1 MKRFKRIFIL
11 ALVVTVVPLSLFPMD
26 LKVGVNFN
34 TSYSSE
40 FKDLYGD
47 NTRGFDLAIYPL
59 KIGKKLKPGLQYS
72 NFSADG
78 ELPVTGNSTE
88 FSYNRLGVVLH
99 FLFLQSRR
107 FTFFAEVS
115 GGLGQVKEKNYL
127 GDDSKNAF
135 YASVGAGGDYTFL
148 KSGSVSLS
156 SGVGLYYNASKL
168 EMVSK
173 PTKKNLNYFTLNWF
187 IRISLDGKS
196 KN

>member
-1 MKRFKRIFIL
+1 MKLFKRIFIL

-26 LKVGVNFN
+26 FKVGINYN
-34 TSYSSE
+34 ASYSTE
-40 FKDLYGD
+40 YKDIYGD
-47 NTRGFDLAIYPL
+47 STRGFDAAFYPL
-59 KIGKKLKPGLQYS
+59 KIGEKLKLGLQYS
-72 NFSADG
+72 TFSADG
-78 ELPVTGNSTE
+78 ELPITGNSTE
-88 FSYNRLGVVLH
+88 FSYQKLGGVLH
-99 FLFLQSRR
+99 FLFLKNHR

-156 SGVGLYYNASKL
+156 SGLGLYYNASKL